1 MERRM
6 HLLYSEINMCKFH
19 MNTSENSTTDI
30 FKNSSVEYRN
40 GEVIVINS
48 NPDRYSGVY
57 KEMADLLGDA
67 AAVKIWKRFSG
78 LNISFPQR
86 LYSKE
91 FTRQFIEENMGT
103 MRPHDIARNV
113 NLSERRV
120 RQIINDIKNE
130 KENGRNA

>member
-1 MERRM
+1 
-6 HLLYSEINMCKFH
+6 MCKFH
-19 MNTSENSTTDI
+19 MNISENSTTDI

-120 RQIINDIKNE
+120 RQIINEIKNE

>member
-1 MERRM
+1 M
-6 HLLYSEINMCKFH
+6 LYPEINMCKFH
-19 MNTSENSTTDI
+19 MNISENSTTDI

-113 NLSERRV
+113 SLSERRV

>member
-1 MERRM
+1 
-6 HLLYSEINMCKFH
+6 
-19 MNTSENSTTDI
+19 MNISENSTTDI

-103 MRPHDIARNV
+103 MRPYDIARNV

-120 RQIINDIKNE
+120 RQIINEIKNE

>member
-1 MERRM
+1 
-6 HLLYSEINMCKFH
+6 MCIFH
-19 MNTSENSTTDI
+19 MNISENSSNDI
-30 FKNSSVEYRN
+30 FKISSVEYIN
-40 GEVIVINS
+40 EEVIVINS

-67 AAVKIWKRFSG
+67 AAIKIWKRFSG

-91 FTRQFIEENMGT
+91 FTRQFIEENMET

-113 NLSERRV
+113 NPSERRV
-120 RQIINDIKNE
+120 RQIINEIKNE

>member
-1 MERRM
+1 M
-6 HLLYSEINMCKFH
+6 LYSEINMCKFH
-19 MNTSENSTTDI
+19 MNISENSTTDI

-113 NLSERRV
+113 SLSERRV

>member
-19 MNTSENSTTDI
+19 MNISENSTTDI

-67 AAVKIWKRFSG
+67 AAVKIWKHFSG